1 MTHSPLRGFISLRR
15 QILLLSEGDFSMNTL
30 ESEYCLYVK
39 RDSSEWH
46 CMWKKLARHKLNRSL
61 SEPTV
66 ADNDGEIWQYM
77 SNWETTSGLRHRAHP
92 RCGRKYITVP
102 ASRGFN
108 PDDADNV
115 GYRHL
120 G

>member
-1 MTHSPLRGFISLRR
+1 
-15 QILLLSEGDFSMNTL
+15 MNTL
-30 ESEYCLYVK
+30 ESEYCFYVK

-46 CMWKKLARHKLNRSL
+46 RMWKKLARHKLNRSL

-77 SNWETTSGLRHRAHP
+77 STWETTSGLLPGKRFEHHFRHRAHP

-108 PDDADNV
+108 PDDADNI